1 MIRVEK
7 VVKNTKRVG
16 RGRSSGK
23 GKTSGR
29 GMNGQKSRNGSS
41 TIFFEGGQTK
51 LIQRLPKAGGFKSR
65 RKSDTLVLTTTK
77 INSLYKEGESVN
89 LKSVL
94 KKLKLSEKAS
104 EKYRNLKVIKSQ
116 ELKAKVS
123 FDELVKLSK
132 SLAVKG

>member
-1 MIRVEK
+1 MIKVQK

-65 RKSDTLVLTTTK
+65 RKPDTLVLTTTK
-77 INSLYKEGESVN
+77 INSLYKEGGSVN

-94 KKLKLSEKAS
+94 EKLKLSEKAS

-116 ELKAKVS
+116 ELKVKVS